1 MTVVERVLELVLRAE
16 RPLSLQSLTAALGAD
31 PRRVASACA
40 HLEQRGE
47 ILRTREGIMPQ
58 ITWPPLPAV
67 GIRTRGRDLVPCVG
81 LVLAIEGCRGLEAA

>member
-16 RPLSLQSLTAALGAD
+16 RPLSLSSLTAALGAD

-47 ILRTREGIMPQ
+47 IMRTSEGIIPP
-58 ITWPPLPAV
+58 IAWPTLPAV
-67 GIRTRGRDLVPCVG
+67 GVRARGRDLVPCVG
-81 LVLAIEGCRGLEAA
+81 LVLAPEGCRGLEVA